1 MTVFINVK
9 IEILKEFSKEM
20 PKKVKKEERKRK
32 EIINIITDKKYLL
45 IMSLSKL
52 ISENIGLFIE
62 IFFGLTWEIRLLSE
76 YLKSI

>member
-52 ISENIGLFIE
+52 ISENIVLFIE
-62 IFFGLTWEIRLLSE
+62 IFFGLTWEIRLFCE

>member
-1 MTVFINVK
+1 MFIKVN